1 MNRIA
6 EILLDW
12 YAREGRDLPWR
23 RTRDP
28 YRIWLSEVIL
38 QQTRVAQGMEY
49 YLRFTERFPDVASL
63 AAAPEDEVLKLW
75 QGLGYYSRA
84 RNLRAAAREVV
95 ERFGGVFPRSL
106 DDVRSLRGVGDYTA
120 AAICSAAY
128 DAPCAVVDG
137 NVYRVLSRL
146 FDLAE
151 PIDTTAGK
159 RAFACLAQSQLD
171 AAHPGRY
178 NQAIMDFGALQ
189 CTPANPSCN
198 DCPLRD
204 ECLSLAA
211 GTVAER
217 PVKAGRTRIRP
228 RYLNYLHLE
237 CGGRIALR
245 RRPEGDIWQ
254 GLYDLPAIESDRP
267 LDFTE
272 LAAAPPFRDMFG
284 TLPYRLVRT
293 IRMPKHQL
301 SHQTLHAAYHRLAL
315 DAWPSAAGGWTLVPY
330 EQLED
335 YAIPRL
341 LDRYYADRRD
351 PLVAFAGQMTG
362 VEGYVE
368 STASGFLASCS
379 MAAKLKGE
387 PLPDFPR
394 ETAIGALA
402 AYISDESVTVFQPM
416 NVNFGIL
423 TPLDR
428 RVKGK
433 ANKNLAIAQRSLAI
447 IDQMTG
453 QEGTE

>member
-189 CTPANPSCN
+189 CTPAQPRCG
-198 DCPLRD
+198 DCPLAGR
-204 ECLSLAA
+204 CLALAA
-211 GTVAER
+211 GTVGVR
-217 PVKAGRTRIRP
+217 PVKQGRAKVRDRWF
-228 RYLNYLHLE
+228 NYLHVT
-237 CGGRIALR
+237 CGGQTLLHR
-245 RRPEGDIWQ
+245 RGGGDIWQ
-254 GLYDLPAIESDRP
+254 GLYEFPLIETDKAA
-267 LDFTE
+267 DFAE
-272 LAAAPPFRDMFG
+272 LAATAAFRELLG
-284 TLPYRLVRT
+284 NGRWHLRRSVT
-293 IRMPKHQL
+293 MPGHQL
-301 SHQTLHAAYHRLAL
+301 SHQLLHAVFHRIECDAMPAFPSVETAAL
-315 DAWPSAAGGWTLVPY
+315 GG
-330 EQLED
+330 
-335 YAIPRL
+335 YALPRL
-341 LDRYYADRRD
+341 IDRYLTKY
-351 PLVAFAGQMTG
+351 QM
-362 VEGYVE
+362 
-368 STASGFLASCS
+368 
-379 MAAKLKGE
+379 
-387 PLPDFPR
+387 
-394 ETAIGALA
+394 
-402 AYISDESVTVFQPM
+402 
-416 NVNFGIL
+416 
-423 TPLDR
+423 
-428 RVKGK
+428 
-433 ANKNLAIAQRSLAI
+433 
-447 IDQMTG
+447 
-453 QEGTE
+453 

>member
-84 RNLRAAAREVV
+84 RNLRAAASEVV

-151 PIDTTAGK
+151 PIDATAGK

-178 NQAIMDFGALQ
+178 NQAIMDFGAIQ
-189 CTPANPSCN
+189 CTPASPRCEA
-198 DCPLRD
+198 CPLS
-204 ECLSLAA
+204 ESCLALAA
-211 GTVAER
+211 GTVADR
-217 PVKAGRTRIRP
+217 PVKRGKTRVRD
-228 RYLNYLHLE
+228 RWFNYLHV
-237 CGGRIALR
+237 AS
-245 RRPEGDIWQ
+245 GDGPWH
-254 GLYDLPAIESDRP
+254 
-267 LDFTE
+267 
-272 LAAAPPFRDMFG
+272 
-284 TLPYRLVRT
+284 LVRSVSLP
-293 IRMPKHQL
+293 RHQL
-301 SHQTLHAAYHRLAL
+301 SHQRLHAVVHRIETPAFT
-315 DAWPSAAGGWTLVPY
+315 PAAAAMAVPADS
-330 EQLED
+330 LGD
-335 YAIPRL
+335 YAVPRL
-341 LDRYYADRRD
+341 VDRY
-351 PLVAFAGQMTG
+351 LMQAG
-362 VEGYVE
+362 
-368 STASGFLASCS
+368 
-379 MAAKLKGE
+379 
-387 PLPDFPR
+387 
-394 ETAIGALA
+394 
-402 AYISDESVTVFQPM
+402 SDDSSF
-416 NVNFGIL
+416 
-423 TPLDR
+423 
-428 RVKGK
+428 
-433 ANKNLAIAQRSLAI
+433 
-447 IDQMTG
+447 
-453 QEGTE
+453 